1 MFYGSIIFRFVG
13 TLARWTIV
21 NFILFFRKNVPYR
34 SFASVRKGPEIA
46 TDDDP
51 VDGVSYKTS
60 NILIGFAVLM
70 ILYVA
75 IIKFGW

>member
-34 SFASVRKGPEIA
+34 SFASVWKGPEIIA
-46 TDDDP
+46 DDDP
-51 VDGVSYKTS
+51 INGVSYEMS
-60 NILIGFAVLM
+60 NIFIGFAVLM
-70 ILYVA
+70 ILCVA